1 MENNIVESSIMEFAL
16 NGVCSSDNVVTN
28 NDFGDSLNTDADKL
42 TINFKNDKNFQ
53 FSSLPANVNTL
64 NSSILSNSVY
74 LTPKPTSRRLNE
86 YNNLNQNHIDYIFS
100 SEKLKRPFLNENSN
114 LTDLDQNKRTKQC
127 YYDTRVD
134 NLLFKLSN
142 LENNV
147 NRLTED
153 NKFLRQ
159 EVKEVKELNAQLMD
173 NVDVLKKRIE
183 VIDKDTTENHIE
195 MNDNDL
201 PAHTSQ
207 ILFSNLFKV
216 DNNNKIPDPIHKIIN
231 IVNNN
236 VEEKKKRELNLIVYG
251 LKVDSND
258 KSFTTLQKLFTD
270 IGVNNNNIIK
280 ANYFKKKTIIMI
292 KHQ

>member
-1 MENNIVESSIMEFAL
+1 MENIIIESSIMEFAL
-16 NGVCSSDNVVTN
+16 NGVNSSDNVVTN
-28 NDFGDSLNTDADKL
+28 NDFGDSLNTNADKL

-86 YNNLNQNHIDYIFS
+86 YNNLNQNHIDYIFN
-100 SEKLKRPFLNENSN
+100 SEKLKRPFFNENSN

-127 YYDTRVD
+127 YYDTRID

-195 MNDNDL
+195 MN
-201 PAHTSQ
+201 
-207 ILFSNLFKV
+207 
-216 DNNNKIPDPIHKIIN
+216 
-231 IVNNN
+231 
-236 VEEKKKRELNLIVYG
+236 
-251 LKVDSND
+251 
-258 KSFTTLQKLFTD
+258 
-270 IGVNNNNIIK
+270 
-280 ANYFKKKTIIMI
+280 IMI
-292 KHQ
+292 YQRIQVKYYS

>member
-1 MENNIVESSIMEFAL
+1 LNFLEN
-16 NGVCSSDNVVTN
+16 CN

-53 FSSLPANVNTL
+53 FSSLPANVDTL

-86 YNNLNQNHIDYIFS
+86 YNNLNQNHIDYIFN
-100 SEKLKRPFLNENSN
+100 SEKLKRPFFNENSN

-127 YYDTRVD
+127 YYDTRID

-195 MNDNDL
+195 MN
-201 PAHTSQ
+201 
-207 ILFSNLFKV
+207 
-216 DNNNKIPDPIHKIIN
+216 
-231 IVNNN
+231 
-236 VEEKKKRELNLIVYG
+236 
-251 LKVDSND
+251 
-258 KSFTTLQKLFTD
+258 
-270 IGVNNNNIIK
+270 
-280 ANYFKKKTIIMI
+280 IMI
-292 KHQ
+292 YQRIQVKYYS